1 MSKNRAISVGTVLAA
16 GCLSAAL
23 ATTAFAG
30 TRKPAATAN
39 SEHPLAKFLQ
49 ITEKSRKALAAVDD
63 YTALFVKMEVVRGRK
78 YPHSMAMKFR
88 SKPFSVYLYFT
99 DKHKGRRVLYVEGQ
113 NGGKLLA
120 KDGGF
125 GAIVGTIALLPDSP
139 KAMEEGRYPITKI
152 GMANMLQAVVVQW
165 KQELNSPHIRTK
177 MMQGSKLKPH
187 DRRLPT
193 MECYVLE
200 SEHTKQEKGVEF
212 FRTRLYL
219 DMKTHLP
226 VRVEQYGFPK
236 RAGRKP
242 PLLAEYTY
250 WNLKTNVDLKD
261 ADFSRNNPQYGL

>member
-1 MSKNRAISVGTVLAA
+1 VGGVAA
-16 GCLSAAL
+16 GLATPVSAAEP
-23 ATTAFAG
+23 APSTAAS
-30 TRKPAATAN
+30 R
-39 SEHPLAKFLQ
+39 HPLAPFLQ
-49 ITEKSRKALAAVDD
+49 MAEKSRKALDGVND
-63 YTALFVKMEVVRGRK
+63 YTAMFIKMEVVRGKK

-88 SKPFSVYLYFT
+88 AKPFSVYLHFV
-99 DKHKGRRVLYVEGQ
+99 DKHKGRRVLYVDGE

-125 GAIVGTIALLPDSP
+125 GAIAGTIALLPDSP

-152 GMANMLQAVVVQW
+152 GMANMLEAVIEQW
-165 KQELNSPHIRTK
+165 KNELSSPHIKTNV
-177 MMQGSKLKPH
+177 MQGAKLKPS

-193 MECYVLE
+193 IECVILE
-200 SEHTKQEKGVEF
+200 SEHAKPEKGVEF

-219 DMKTHLP
+219 DAKTQLP

-250 WNLKTNVDLKD
+250 WNVKTNVGLKD
-261 ADFSRNNPQYGL
+261 IDFSRRNPKYGL